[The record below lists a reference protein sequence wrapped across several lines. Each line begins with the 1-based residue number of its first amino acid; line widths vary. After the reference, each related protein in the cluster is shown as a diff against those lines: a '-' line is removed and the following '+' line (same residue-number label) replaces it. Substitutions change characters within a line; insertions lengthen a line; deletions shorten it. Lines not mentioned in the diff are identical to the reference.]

1 MLARAQIFVLVL
13 FLIILSTMLS
23 IAQENII
30 TTRPTSSM
38 NTYTIPSN
46 TFQFE
51 QGFSYIGDTIVSD
64 GFFRASLSDIVELRI
79 QTFYET
85 KDLYLS
91 TKWNAMK
98 ADEYKPGLAFNLT
111 FASDL
116 QVFGYTMSI
125 EQKLSDR
132 LTGFLNLGEIEEGYF
147 GDVTIGITLTEK
159 IGTFVDAF
167 VHEGFQKYST
177 GITYLINN
185 DTQIDING
193 GVLTNTTSDYSIGIG
208 FARRFNFKD
217 SQD

>member
-1 MLARAQIFVLVL
+1 
-13 FLIILSTMLS
+13 
-23 IAQENII
+23 
-30 TTRPTSSM
+30 M

>member
-1 MLARAQIFVLVL
+1 M
-13 FLIILSTMLS
+13 
-23 IAQENII
+23 
-30 TTRPTSSM
+30 
-38 NTYTIPSN
+38 
-46 TFQFE
+46 
-51 QGFSYIGDTIVSD
+51 
-64 GFFRASLSDIVELRI
+64 
-79 QTFYET
+79 
-85 KDLYLS
+85 
-91 TKWNAMK
+91 
-98 ADEYKPGLAFNLT
+98 
-111 FASDL
+111 
-116 QVFGYTMSI
+116 
-125 EQKLSDR
+125 
-132 LTGFLNLGEIEEGYF
+132 TGFLNLGEIEEGYF